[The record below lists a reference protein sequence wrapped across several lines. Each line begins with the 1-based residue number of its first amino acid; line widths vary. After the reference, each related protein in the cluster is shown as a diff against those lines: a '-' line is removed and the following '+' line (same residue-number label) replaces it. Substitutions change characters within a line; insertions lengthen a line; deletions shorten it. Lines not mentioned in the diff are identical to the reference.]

1 MPYVNIKVT
10 PEGPEG
16 VTQEQKA
23 ALVRGVSD
31 LLETVLGKHP
41 SRTFVV
47 IDVVQTD
54 DWGVGG
60 ELVSRLP
67 ARAQA
72 ATGSA
77 TDTQT

>member
-16 VTQEQKA
+16 VTADQKA
-23 ALVRGVSD
+23 ALVRGVTR
-31 LLETVLGKHP
+31 LLEQELGKHP

-47 IDVVQTD
+47 IDVVATE

-60 ELVSRLP
+60 ELVSRLRPDGGP
-67 ARAQA
+67 ASGRE
-72 ATGSA
+72 
-77 TDTQT
+77 